1 MNAYVTL
8 EGYVV
13 RRTTDLAVGINPAD
27 EPFAPLAWLPRSV
40 CDQGEYLVEGDDD
53 IVVRESV
60 AEEKG
65 LDF

>member
-13 RRTTDLAVGINPAD
+13 RRTTELVIGISRMD
-27 EPFAPLAWLPRSV
+27 EPFAPLAWLPRSA
-40 CDQGEYLVEGDDD
+40 CDQGEHLVEGDDD
-53 IVVRESV
+53 IVVRESI